1 MYIKKVKTGYQ
12 YIEKYIDESGT
23 EKRVKITL
31 KDKKRATQ
39 VSALQLLD
47 KKIYDKLNSNTISK
61 NVKLSVVYEKW
72 LQMVAKTYLFSTY
85 KSYMSSVRG
94 FVNIYKDWKIDRI
107 KTTHLQDYLIR
118 NSLKPKTIKNRQTV
132 LGNLFSFAVKMQY
145 IEENPVSSVVIPR
158 MKKTVLDYEIQEN
171 KGLSIDE
178 LRQVIAYCNKT
189 NRSKRLTL
197 IMEFLFLTGL
207 RLEELAGLQKSSVD
221 LDHKQIEIRH
231 VTYSKATRENTR
243 KLYPPKTRASFR
255 KVYLN
260 PRAIEIIEWFLE
272 NSLDKSFVF
281 TNEKGNVVVQQNMY
295 IFIRN
300 VCENALGKFENR
312 KYNVHMLRHSHI
324 TILAE
329 LGVPIKA
336 IMERVGHSDIKTTLE
351 VYSHV
356 SNQMRKETMNK
367 LDSLVLEPKK
377 STPKSTPNE

>member
-39 VSALQLLD
+39 VSALKLLD

-72 LQMVAKTYLFSTY
+72 SEMVAKTYVYSTY

-94 FVNIYKDWKIDRI
+94 FVNIYRDWKIDKI
-107 KTTHLQDYLIR
+107 KTTHVQDYLIR
-118 NSLKPKTIKNRQTV
+118 NSLKPKTIKHRQNV

-171 KGLSIDE
+171 KGLSLDE
-178 LRQVIAYCNKT
+178 LRQVIAYCHET
-189 NRSKRLTL
+189 NRSKRLTF

-221 LDHKQIEIRH
+221 LDNKQIVIRH
-231 VTYSKATRENTR
+231 VTYSKAHGEDTR
-243 KLYPPKTRASFR
+243 KLYPPKTRASMR

-281 TNEKGNVVVQQNMY
+281 TNDKGGIIVQQNMF
-295 IFIRN
+295 IFIRT
-300 VCENALGKFENR
+300 VCEQVLGKFDNR
-312 KYNVHMLRHSHI
+312 
-324 TILAE
+324 
-329 LGVPIKA
+329 
-336 IMERVGHSDIKTTLE
+336 
-351 VYSHV
+351 
-356 SNQMRKETMNK
+356 
-367 LDSLVLEPKK
+367 
-377 STPKSTPNE
+377 